1 MEVLPAEAHKLRQLM
16 TAWSENDDYELEAT
30 FGEKGVVDAT
40 SFFEIARRL
49 KSKGYEPLP
58 QEDRLNIILP
68 ERIRITL
75 VGSGIIQQYC
85 RDDTL
90 NNKPFVAIIKDRTFV
105 ESNLD
110 LEEYNTRVKVRREIE
125 LAPDDA
131 RIRELMERW
140 AVHRKAFRMI
150 RRWSF
155 AGKGVQFD
163 LSIVRQT
170 RRDARGEFKW
180 VRTFREQAF
189 IHDPA
194 IYEVEVELH
203 HIAPGESIENATKNL
218 ISGIGEIL
226 RGLQKNTVLIRN
238 KTKNAVLNAYRQ
250 LTGTDQFRGVAPVTL
265 EVQNMISTITPD
277 TPNIRNGYNV
287 TDKADGLRVLGFCDK
302 RGELFLIDMGM
313 NVYRTGLQR
322 ESCANALIDGEWITQ
337 DKYGKAIS
345 QLLCFDI
352 YYFDEQPVDML
363 PFKALPAPGQPADA
377 PIDTRSRIDELHKW
391 ITAWNDGDGPAIIAK
406 GVNRANQLQVAR
418 KEFRFAPPGK
428 GIFRSANKVLD
439 KETHYNTDGLIFTPN
454 DAPLPQKPGETFR
467 AQFKWKPAEDN
478 TIDFLIN
485 FEKDTE
491 SPNQDKITIGINPNS
506 LETTRYKTMRL
517 YVGTKNSPEES
528 DPRTAILFGSEAF
541 KDMPR
546 GAYRPTLFV
555 PEEFA
560 DTMAA
565 TCYSKVEVDLE
576 TGDEFVLTE
585 RSAEPIRDR
594 SIVEMAYD
602 PKREPGWRWV
612 PIRVRHDKTER
623 LQRGII
629 QRTLNNEFVANSV
642 WNSIHNPITEYMIRT
657 GSEEPNSDEI
667 KELEKRYLELS
678 EIEKVYYQRKA
689 PAQDLLLVRGLRDFH
704 NIYIKDDIL
713 YRVALHG
720 GSKRVFDTSCGEGGD
735 LQKWLRGNVSFVLGV
750 DVSGNNIRN
759 SKKGIYRRYLNAIA
773 KSKLYNTQVPPMVFV
788 IGDSSRSI
796 VDGVAGATPEER
808 DILRSVFGR
817 VKPEGVVPP
826 NVERTAALALR
837 DGADVVACMFAI
849 HYFFEN
855 RESFDGFINNINET
869 LKVGGYFIGCCFD
882 GESVFKLLRG
892 LPTGQSKVGMVGD
905 TPLWSITKSYD
916 VDELSNDYDSL
927 GHPIDVEFISIGTT
941 QREYLVSFDFLVERM
956 RSIGCELLSDTEAR
970 EVGLASSTNM
980 FGTSYNMAVK
990 SGKQYV
996 MDDTLKQFSFL
1007 NRWFIFKRKGTIGVD
1022 DQKVTIRSAR
1032 EEELENN
1039 VAGMMRTPN
1048 VILPPPSY
1056 GVPVAVP
1063 SAEGMASVIGQSPI
1077 IRRKKKKTVSGG
1089 DGSGTE
1095 TDGESVRSEKSAT
1108 ADKSYTVGQIF
1119 QVSSDASQQD
1129 VLKIKE
1135 PAAGRW
1141 LSLSA
1146 PFPIPDPDDG
1156 KIMYPTVEHYLA
1168 AMKYKYATDKS
1179 DLAKTLFSTEG
1190 RIHQKYLAQRNA
1202 EGGSNL
1208 SSDRENT
1215 IMKSEVEEVRI
1226 ESRPQSII
1234 KHGAMYN
1241 DTKWM
1246 DSKDRSLTDALQ
1258 YRWMHDKRL
1267 RKIIEA
1273 ARDQNKYILNYNTA
1287 SGSELGGKRR
1297 TADGRIE
1304 GSNKVGK
1311 TYMQLANMKI

>member
-1 MEVLPAEAHKLRQLM
+1 MEVLPAEANKLRQLI
-16 TAWSENDDYELEAT
+16 TSWSENDDYELEAT
-30 FGEKGVVDAT
+30 FGKKGVVDAT

-49 KSKGYEPLP
+49 KSKGFEALP

-75 VGSGIIQQYC
+75 VGTGIIQQYC

-90 NNKPFVAIIKDRTFV
+90 NNKPFVAIIKDRTFI

-110 LEEYNTRVKVRREIE
+110 IEEYDTRIKVRREIE

-155 AGKGVQFD
+155 SGNGVQFD

-194 IYEVEVELH
+194 IYEVEVELK
-203 HIAPGESIENATKNL
+203 HIAPGESVENAMKNL
-218 ISGIGEIL
+218 IRGIGEIL
-226 RGLQKNTVLIRN
+226 RGLQGNSILIRN
-238 KTKNAVLNAYRQ
+238 KMKNNVLSAYRQ

-265 EVQNMISTITPD
+265 EVQNMTSTITPD
-277 TPNIRNGYNV
+277 TPNIRTGYNV
-287 TDKADGLRVLGFCDK
+287 TDKADGLRVHGFCDK

-322 ESCANALIDGEWITQ
+322 ESCANALIDGEWIRQ
-337 DKYGKAIS
+337 DKYGKGIS

-363 PFKALPAPGQPADA
+363 PFKVLPADA
-377 PIDTRSRIDELHKW
+377 DATKRCRMNEMNKW
-391 ITAWNDGDGPAIIAK
+391 ITAWNDGDGPNITAS
-406 GVNRANQLQVAR
+406 GVNRANQLQVAM

-428 GIFRSANKVLD
+428 GIFRSATKILE
-439 KETHYNTDGLIFTPN
+439 KERHYNTDGLIFTPN
-454 DAPLPQKPGETFR
+454 DTPLPQKPGETFR
-467 AQFKWKPAEDN
+467 GQFKWKPAEDN

-491 SPNQDKITIGINPNS
+491 SPTEDKITIGINPNS

-517 YVGTKNSPEES
+517 YVGTKSSPEES

-565 TCYSKVEVDLE
+565 TCYSKVEIDLE

-612 PIRVRHDKTER
+612 PVRVRHDKTER

-642 WNSIHNPITEYMIRT
+642 WNSIHNPVTEFMIKT
-657 GSEEPNSDEI
+657 GSEEPNDDEV

-720 GSKRVFDTSCGEGGD
+720 GSKKVFDTSCGEGGD

-759 SKKGIYRRYLNAIA
+759 SKKGIYRRYLNTIA
-773 KSKLYNTQVPPMVFV
+773 KSKIYNTQVPPMVFV

-808 DILRSVFGR
+808 DILRAVFGR

-892 LPTGQSKVGMVGD
+892 LPTGQSKVGMVGE

-916 VDELSNDYDSL
+916 IDELSNDYDSL

-941 QREYLVSFDFLVERM
+941 QREYLVSFDFLVDRM
-956 RSIGCELLSDTEAR
+956 RSIGCELLSDSEAR

-980 FGTSYNMAVK
+980 FATSYNMAMK
-990 SGKQYV
+990 SGKNYS

-1007 NRWFIFKRKGTIGVD
+1007 NRWFIFKRKGTIAPD
-1022 DQKVTIRSAR
+1022 DQRVTSRR
-1032 EEELENN
+1032 VKEEIFENN
-1039 VAGMMRTPN
+1039 IAGALRIPDVTKTIPLN
-1048 VILPPPSY
+1048 GL
-1056 GVPVAVP
+1056 PVAVP
-1063 SAEGMASVIGQSPI
+1063 NAEGMASVVAPVL
-1077 IRRKKKKTVSGG
+1077 RRKKTKKTVKGG
-1089 DGSGTE
+1089 GSGSEATE
-1095 TDGESVRSEKSAT
+1095 TEGEEENGG
-1108 ADKSYTVGQIF
+1108 ADAEKSYTVSQIF
-1119 QVSSDASQQD
+1119 QVGMDASQQD

-1146 PFPIPDPDDG
+1146 AFPIPDPDDA
-1156 KIMYPTVEHYLA
+1156 KIQYPTVEHYLA
-1168 AMKYKYATDKS
+1168 AMKYKYATDKPE
-1179 DLAKTLFSTEG
+1179 LAKALFSTEG
-1190 RIHQKYLAQRNA
+1190 KIHQKYLAKRHA
-1202 EGGSNL
+1202 DSTERDASK
-1208 SSDRENT
+1208 E
-1215 IMKSEVEEVRI
+1215 EAEEVRA
-1226 ESRPQSII
+1226 ECRPQ
-1234 KHGAMYN
+1234 AMKKNGVIYN
-1241 DTKWM
+1241 DTKWL
-1246 DSKDRSLTDALQ
+1246 DSKDRALTDALQ

-1297 TADGRIE
+1297 NADGRID

-1311 TYMQLANMKI
+1311 VYMKLANYPPF